1 MRLTA
6 AKGIR
11 ELPGRMFLSSAS
23 SSLAANIGH
32 GHGQVFASSESNGDR
47 LAQGDRSFNVCDD
60 HP

>member
-1 MRLTA
+1 ML
-6 AKGIR
+6 
-11 ELPGRMFLSSAS
+11 LSSAS